1 MINGGHLNIVEDMEV
16 NQIVGWFSFSKD
28 PLIRKICISLSKLL
42 STILQPRHVHQ
53 VEAGAPDGEG
63 HREQGVR
70 VRGEQELQD
79 LLRRPAEAQ

>member
-1 MINGGHLNIVEDMEV
+1 M
-16 NQIVGWFSFSKD
+16 
-28 PLIRKICISLSKLL
+28 SKLL

-79 LLRRPAEAQ
+79 LLNRPAEAQWGAVNCWLQSIQLD

>member
-1 MINGGHLNIVEDMEV
+1 M
-16 NQIVGWFSFSKD
+16 
-28 PLIRKICISLSKLL
+28 SKLL

-79 LLRRPAEAQ
+79 LLHRPAEAQRGAVNC